1 MKRTFIAAVLLISLT
16 ALSPN
21 FSCAQ
26 MQPDRG
32 FKIGAKA
39 PEITMNNTEGKPMSL
54 SSLRGKM
61 VLIDFWASWCGPCR
75 MENPNVVA
83 AYNQFKSTK
92 FKNRNGFTVFSVS
105 LDNNKE
111 KWVQGI
117 EKDGLVWPYHVG
129 DLQGWRNAAAME
141 YQVYGIPMSY
151 LIDGEGT
158 IVGKNL
164 RGAALEAKLKEFQAN

>member
-1 MKRTFIAAVLLISLT
+1 MKTTLIAAILVIT
-16 ALSPN
+16 LSTLNPTQTR
-21 FSCAQ
+21 AQ

-54 SSLRGKM
+54 SSLRGKL

-83 AYNQFKSTK
+83 AYNEFKSAK
-92 FKNRNGFTVFSVS
+92 FKNGNGFTVFSVS
-105 LDNNKE
+105 LDNNKD
-111 KWVQGI
+111 KWIEGI
-117 EKDGLVWPYHVG
+117 EKDKLNWPYHVG
-129 DLQGWRNAAAME
+129 DLQGWRNAAAQE

-164 RGAALEAKLKEFQAN
+164 RGAALEAKLRELKAN